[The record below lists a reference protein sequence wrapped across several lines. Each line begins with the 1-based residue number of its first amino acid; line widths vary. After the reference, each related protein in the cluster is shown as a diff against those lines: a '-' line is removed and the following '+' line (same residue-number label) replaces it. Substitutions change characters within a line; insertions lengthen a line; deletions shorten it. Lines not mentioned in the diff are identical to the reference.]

1 MKNWTGN
8 ISWNPAH
15 FFLPNSKEELKRIIE
30 DAIEIKQN
38 IRVIGSGHS
47 FSPLCATSGYTISL
61 DNLQYI
67 QQNASDN
74 KLVDIQ
80 GGAKLYQI
88 SEELNKLA
96 MAGTRNMRKAAR
108 VAGQVARKARGKPA
122 AKKAPTRA
130 APPAPLSR

>member
-88 SEELNKLA
+88 SEELNKLGLA
-96 MAGTRNMRKAAR
+96 QENMGDIDRQSIAGATATGTHGTGIKFGNIST
-108 VAGQVARKARGKPA
+108 QIE
-122 AKKAPTRA
+122 
-130 APPAPLSR
+130 

>member
-88 SEELNKLA
+88 SEELNKLGLA
-96 MAGTRNMRKAAR
+96 QENMGDIDGYRHTWHRHKIREYLHANR
-108 VAGQVARKARGKPA
+108 RTDLCKWSG
-122 AKKAPTRA
+122 
-130 APPAPLSR
+130 